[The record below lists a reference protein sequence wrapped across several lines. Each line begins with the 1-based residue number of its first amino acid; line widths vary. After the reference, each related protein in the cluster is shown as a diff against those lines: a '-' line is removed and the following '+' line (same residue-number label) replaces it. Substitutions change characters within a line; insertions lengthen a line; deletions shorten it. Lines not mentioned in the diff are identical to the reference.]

1 MRNQS
6 HRMHA
11 IAITTFGGPDRLTL
25 MDLPV
30 PPCGPDQVMI
40 TVQAAGVGMWDVKM
54 RQGLFTLEGQA
65 FPLVLG
71 WESAG
76 IIQEMGAQVTG
87 RGLEVGTRVIC
98 ATEQSGIGHYAQAVA
113 VPADLV
119 ALAPSSLD
127 ALHAAAL
134 PVNGLTAY
142 QAIYDRLQIQPGE
155 TLLITGAAGGT
166 GTFAVQLAAQVGAQV
181 LVTARS
187 QNHPYL
193 QQMGATELIDYAQAD
208 VVQAIHARH
217 PGGIDAV
224 LDCVGG
230 ETAASSLEVVR
241 DGGRLVTIVDLE
253 QVKPTRHIDTQI
265 LYFRPDGRQLGELT
279 KRVDQGQLTV
289 HLDQVFPL
297 AQAKQAHE
305 RLETRHHQGKI
316 VLSIEG

>member
-1 MRNQS
+1 
-6 HRMHA
+6 MHA
-11 IAITTFGGPDRLTL
+11 IAITAFGGADQLTL
-25 MDLPV
+25 VDLPV
-30 PPCGPDQVMI
+30 PPCGPDQVVI
-40 TVQAAGVGMWDVKM
+40 AVQAAGVGMWDVKM
-54 RQGLFTLEGQA
+54 RQGQVTLEGQQ

-71 WESAG
+71 LESAG
-76 IIQEMGAQVTG
+76 IIQEVGAAVTG

-98 ATEQSGIGHYAQAVA
+98 ATYQSGIGHYAQAVA
-113 VPADLV
+113 VPAALV
-119 ALAPSSLD
+119 APAPSSLD

-193 QQMGATELIDYAQAD
+193 QQLGATELIDYAQTD
-208 VVQAIHARH
+208 VTQAIHARH

-230 ETAASSLEVVR
+230 ETAASSLAVVR

>member
-1 MRNQS
+1 MNQS
-6 HRMHA
+6 QHMHA
-11 IAITTFGGPDRLTL
+11 IAITAFGGPDRLTL
-25 MDLPV
+25 VDLPV
-30 PPCGPDQVMI
+30 PPCGPDQVLI

-76 IIQEMGAQVTG
+76 IIQEVGAEVTG
-87 RGLEVGTRVIC
+87 RGLGVGTRVIC
-98 ATEQSGIGHYAQAVA
+98 ATEQSGMGHYAQAVA

-119 ALAPSSLD
+119 APAPSSLD
-127 ALHAAAL
+127 ARHAAAL

-142 QAIYDRLQIQPGE
+142 QAIYERLQIQSGE

-166 GTFAVQLAAQVGAQV
+166 GTFAVQLAAQVGAHV

-193 QQMGATELIDYAQAD
+193 QQLGATELIDYAQTD
-208 VVQAIHARH
+208 VTQAIHARH
-217 PGGIDAV
+217 PEGIDAV

-253 QVKPTRHIDTQI
+253 QVRPTRHIDTQI
-265 LYFRPDGRQLGELT
+265 LYVRPDGWQLGELT

-297 AQAKQAHE
+297 EQAKEAHE

>member
-1 MRNQS
+1 
-6 HRMHA
+6 
-11 IAITTFGGPDRLTL
+11 
-25 MDLPV
+25 
-30 PPCGPDQVMI
+30 
-40 TVQAAGVGMWDVKM
+40 M
-54 RQGLFTLEGQA
+54 RQGLLTLEGQQ

-71 WESAG
+71 CESAG
-76 IIQEMGAQVTG
+76 IIQEVGAPVIG
-87 RGLEVGTRVIC
+87 AGLDMGTRVIC
-98 ATEQSGIGHYAQAVA
+98 ATYQSGLGHYAQAVA
-113 VPADLV
+113 VPAALV
-119 ALAPSSLD
+119 ASAPSSLD

-155 TLLITGAAGGT
+155 TLLISGAAGGT

-187 QNHPYL
+187 KNHPYL
-193 QQMGATELIDYAQAD
+193 QQLGATELIDYAQTD
-208 VVQAIHARH
+208 VTQAIRARH
-217 PGGIDAV
+217 PEGIDAV

-230 ETAASSLEVVR
+230 ETAARSLEVVR

-265 LYFRPDGRQLGELT
+265 LYFRPDGQQLGELT
-279 KRVDQGQLTV
+279 KLVDQGQLTV

-297 AQAKQAHE
+297 EQAKQAHE

-316 VLSIEG
+316 VLSIDG